1 MITKEELIKVLDIL
15 DNTYGVNDGG
25 IAWDDE
31 DKENIADGILKQLN
45 SETESSFIDIEYES

>member
-25 IAWDDE
+25 TAWDDE
-31 DKENIADGILKQLN
+31 DKENIAEGIIKLLN
-45 SETESSFIDIEYES
+45 E

>member
-25 IAWDDE
+25 IAGWDDE
-31 DKENIADGILKQLN
+31 DKENIAEGIIKQLI
-45 SETESSFIDIEYES
+45 SFMHLIGKN